1 MNPSLSTAQ
10 KKALTV
16 IFSFSLSPGIPR
28 DTSLCIREI
37 HLTMVSCFIIYFI
50 NKYKLIIFI
59 ALLLCYKA
67 KKKKKYKCSLPQG
80 KLLQI
85 SDLRVSLTVHRSK
98 TFSIVRFLIPFLYQR
113 SLRDL
118 NIISSYFNGFL
129 RVWIDL

>member
-16 IFSFSLSPGIPR
+16 IFSFSLSPGIQR

-37 HLTMVSCFIIYFI
+37 HLTMVSCLIIYFV

-67 KKKKKYKCSLPQG
+67 KKKKKKKRYKCSLPQG
-80 KLLQI
+80 KQLQI
-85 SDLRVSLTVHRSK
+85 NLV
-98 TFSIVRFLIPFLYQR
+98 
-113 SLRDL
+113 
-118 NIISSYFNGFL
+118 
-129 RVWIDL
+129 

>member
-16 IFSFSLSPGIPR
+16 IFSFSLSPGIQR

-37 HLTMVSCFIIYFI
+37 HLTMVSCLIIYFV

-67 KKKKKYKCSLPQG
+67 KKKKKKKRYKCSLPQG

-85 SDLRVSLTVHRSK
+85 NLV
-98 TFSIVRFLIPFLYQR
+98 
-113 SLRDL
+113 
-118 NIISSYFNGFL
+118 
-129 RVWIDL
+129 

>member
-16 IFSFSLSPGIPR
+16 IFSFSLSPGIQR

-37 HLTMVSCFIIYFI
+37 HLTMVSCLIIYFV

-67 KKKKKYKCSLPQG
+67 KKKKKKKVQVLS
-80 KLLQI
+80 
-85 SDLRVSLTVHRSK
+85 SSRK
-98 TFSIVRFLIPFLYQR
+98 TLANQFGL
-113 SLRDL
+113 D
-118 NIISSYFNGFL
+118 
-129 RVWIDL
+129 